1 MPSKTDEMI
10 LKTAKEIVVKFIEVG
25 IISPSSFHEHFRN
38 IYTTVE
44 KTVRGGTPTDDAGDE
59 NA

>member
-1 MPSKTDEMI
+1 MKQDEMI

-25 IISPSSFHEHFRN
+25 NITPATFHSHFRN

-44 KTVRGGTPTDDAGDE
+44 KAVNEKERQQGAGE
-59 NA
+59 KQG